1 MLKIQTGLSRK
12 SETITASRFQFNLK
26 TNLCW
31 QYPAEMSAQK
41 LKYLSSLLKNLPDTL
56 PDCGDDSEL
65 EYDGLHPFNLD
76 SHGSELESKSEIG
89 EEVRSGMENDDFG
102 PAEPPE
108 DNEFNVDDEVDI
120 NSPILRKIIGQDS
133 DFMLTAATASKTTGT
148 QPFPTN
154 TSFEMNDEDFDKLWE
169 S

>member
-12 SETITASRFQFNLK
+12 SETITALRFQFNLK
-26 TNLCW
+26 TDSCW

-41 LKYLSSLLKNLPDTL
+41 LKYLSNLLKNLPDTL

-89 EEVRSGMENDDFG
+89 EEVRSGME
-102 PAEPPE
+102 
-108 DNEFNVDDEVDI
+108 
-120 NSPILRKIIGQDS
+120 ILWRMMILAQQSHPKTTS
-133 DFMLTAATASKTTGT
+133 SMLTTKWISTLQYCAKLLDKT
-148 QPFPTN
+148 QI
-154 TSFEMNDEDFDKLWE
+154 SC
-169 S
+169 